1 MRACLLLLSVAALS
15 VPIGDAKAQIIYGNA
30 SAVDGDTL
38 DIGGGRVRLFG
49 IDAPERNQTCQRAS
63 GAWECG
69 ADATVLLANL
79 IEGQRV
85 QCEQRDTDRY
95 GRPVA
100 VCSAGGIDL
109 SEAMART
116 GFAIALDRFSAD
128 YVATAEQARAARL
141 GIWGGSFQEPA
152 EFRAKDRAYLAETA
166 EYERELERERQQVS
180 AARSPARSSA
190 SGVYFRN
197 CNEARAAGA
206 APFYRG
212 QPGYRVEMD
221 GDGDGIACEPI
232 RRR

>member
-1 MRACLLLLSVAALS
+1 MRVFLLLMSVAALS
-15 VPIGDAKAQIIYGNA
+15 APIGEAKAQIIYGNPN
-30 SAVDGDTL
+30 AVDGDTL
-38 DIGGGRVRLFG
+38 DFGGGRVRLFG
-49 IDAPERNQTCQRAS
+49 IDAPERSQTCQRAS

-69 ADATVLLANL
+69 ADATALLASL
-79 IEGQRV
+79 IEGRRV
-85 QCEQRDTDRY
+85 QCEKRDTDRY

-100 VCSAGGIDL
+100 ICSAGGIDL

-116 GFAIALDRFSAD
+116 GFAIALERFSTD
-128 YVATAEQARAARL
+128 YVAMAEQARTARL
-141 GIWGGSFQEPA
+141 GIWEGTFQEPA

-166 EYERELERERQQVS
+166 EYERELERDQRQDF
-180 AARSPARSSA
+180 AASGPRRPSA

-206 APFYRG
+206 APLYRG

-221 GDGDGIACEPI
+221 GDGDGIACEPF

>member
-1 MRACLLLLSVAALS
+1 MRACLLFISVAAMS
-15 VPIGDAKAQIIYGNA
+15 TPIAEAKAQIIYGNP

-38 DIGGGRVRLFG
+38 DFGGGRVRLFG

-69 ADATVLLANL
+69 ADATALLASL
-79 IEGQRV
+79 INGQRV

-116 GFAIALDRFSAD
+116 GFAIALERFSTD
-128 YVATAEQARAARL
+128 YVATAEQARTARL
-141 GIWGGSFQEPA
+141 GIWEGTFQEPA
-152 EFRAKDRAYLAETA
+152 EFRASDRAFLAETA
-166 EYERELERERQQVS
+166 EYERRLERERRQDF
-180 AARSPARSSA
+180 AARGPARSSA
-190 SGVYFRN
+190 SGVYFRG

-206 APFYRG
+206 APLYRG

-221 GDGDGIACEPI
+221 GDGDGIACEPF